1 MAHKITYAVLAT
13 TAVMGVVESQV
24 QLLAGMFSPA
34 IYGLIFAG
42 VAILKIAVEAW
53 RDYKKA
59 QDHDIAT

>member
-1 MAHKITYAVLAT
+1 MAHKLTYVVSAAV
-13 TAVMGVVESQV
+13 AVVGVVESQM